1 MLAKEIV
8 FVIAVQFSRGKEIRE
23 QGYYYETIAMSIQIG
38 KRLGQRRN
46 EVGKGGTNNSPGAE
60 SLYGGAESL
69 YAGAESLY
77 GGAESLYGGAE
88 SLYGA

>member
-38 KRLGQRRN
+38 KRLGQGRN

-60 SLYGGAESL
+60 SLYGGAESFL
-69 YAGAESLY
+69 KSPSNVTRNFFTYSTFASE
-77 GGAESLYGGAE
+77 
-88 SLYGA
+88 